1 MRLPC
6 VVQSAMHFVLAVA
19 TYMSVV
25 LCVSDIMLF
34 PRKRYE
40 NSAMCIV
47 PSALCSDKK
56 HHPLEVFGF
65 LSLHLEG
72 AALLLKYFPKIML
85 VVDFVRKATRH
96 RDITTRRIDHKKHTT
111 TIESSLGHRCSC
123 DSVCDGA
130 ENPFHPLPPPPNL
143 LITRRVVL

>member
-1 MRLPC
+1 
-6 VVQSAMHFVLAVA
+6 
-19 TYMSVV
+19 MSVSMC
-25 LCVSDIMLF
+25 LCVCVSVCVCVF
-34 PRKRYE
+34 V
-40 NSAMCIV
+40 C
-47 PSALCSDKK
+47 LCVCVCVCACLCLCLCVCVCLCLDAAIRK
-56 HHPLEVFGF
+56 HHPLEVRGF

-96 RDITTRRIDHKKHTT
+96 RDITTRIIDNKKHTT